1 MILDKVYSPL
11 ILHCTAHF
19 LEGIESTE
27 KSKQIKGPMWT
38 DKTMEVTLMEQK
50 NLKLDPV
57 DQIEIVTLMDNY
69 SDVLLQSEG
78 PVTFT
83 PHYSG

>member
-1 MILDKVYSPL
+1 
-11 ILHCTAHF
+11 
-19 LEGIESTE
+19 
-27 KSKQIKGPMWT
+27 
-38 DKTMEVTLMEQK
+38 MEQK

-83 PHYSG
+83 PHNSG